1 MKEPTYREMYDE
13 GAARLSEA
21 GIEEAALDARLLLEF
36 VCGTNRNTLLA
47 HGDRDVSEE
56 EYSRYRS
63 LIGRRAAHVPLQHLT
78 GEQDFMGLTFLV
90 NREVLVP
97 RQDTEVLVE
106 EVMKHLHD
114 GMRILDLCTGS
125 GCILLSLLHYSNDC
139 EGVGTDLSA
148 QALAVARENYERLRT
163 ERPKMKARFLEGDLF
178 AALKCGK
185 AWDSV
190 EASEAV
196 KASDGV
202 GSPGDG
208 NVADGENRTEP
219 GNAERGGSAE
229 RFDVIVSN
237 PPYIKTDVIDTL
249 MPEVREH
256 EPAMALNG
264 GADGLV
270 FYRRIAADAVNYLN
284 GGGMLF
290 YEIGCEQAADVC
302 KIMETVGF
310 REIAVVKDFAGLD
323 RVVYGNYWRRTD

>member
-1 MKEPTYREMYDE
+1 MNGNLTYGEVYRE
-13 GAARLSEA
+13 GAARLGDV

-47 HGDRDVSEE
+47 HGDREISEE
-56 EYSRYRS
+56 AYERYRG
-63 LIGRRAAHVPLQHLT
+63 LTERRAAHVPLQHLT

-106 EVMKHLHD
+106 VVMKHLHD

-148 QALAVARENYERLRT
+148 QALAVARENYERLRP
-163 ERPKMKARFLEGDLF
+163 ERPDMKARFLEGDLF

-208 NVADGENRTEP
+208 NVADGENSTEP
-219 GNAERGGSAE
+219 GTAERGGSAE

-256 EPAMALNG
+256 EPLMALDG
-264 GADGLV
+264 GTDGLV
-270 FYRRIAADAVNYLN
+270 FYRRIAEDAVDYLN

-290 YEIGCEQAADVC
+290 FEIGCEQAADVC
-302 KIMETVGF
+302 MIMETAGF

-323 RVVYGNYWRRTD
+323 RVVYGSWFG